1 MFRKT
6 PTIAELR
13 AWIDEDL
20 RACRFNFADSNAR
33 GDTGRAGFWA
43 NRVGYL
49 EASLEVLDW
58 FTEETSQ
65 APK

>member
-20 RACRFNFADSNAR
+20 SACRFNFADSNAR

-43 NRVGYL
+43 NRAGYQIGR
-49 EASLEVLDW
+49 AHV
-58 FTEETSQ
+58 
-65 APK
+65 